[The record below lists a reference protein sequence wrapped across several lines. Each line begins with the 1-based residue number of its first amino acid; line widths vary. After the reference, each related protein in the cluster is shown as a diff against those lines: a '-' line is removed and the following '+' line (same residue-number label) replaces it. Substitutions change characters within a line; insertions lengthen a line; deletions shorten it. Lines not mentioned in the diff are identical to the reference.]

1 MDGSGEAASV
11 QGQICFALSFGSRC
25 VMNRTH
31 KVYTYYFE
39 GNLVFC
45 SWVDFL
51 AVLLAGFCTG
61 PRKPGKSWNFIMAFS
76 RTGKSWKKAIGPG
89 KFWQSVKTQL
99 KNMKCMEGSV
109 GVNVNFRDL
118 EKTI

>member
-1 MDGSGEAASV
+1 M
-11 QGQICFALSFGSRC
+11 LSSQFWLSMCNESDPQSLHLLFGR
-25 VMNRTH
+25 VW
-31 KVYTYYFE
+31 
-39 GNLVFC
+39 NLVFC

-51 AVLLAGFCTG
+51 AVVLAGFRTG

-99 KNMKCMEGSV
+99 KNMKCMEGSKE
-109 GVNVNFRDL
+109 N
-118 EKTI
+118 